1 MLTPLLTLL
10 RRSWHLLLPSSCI
23 WCQLPVHSATSP
35 LCLHCQA
42 HLPQLPYP
50 LCQFN
55 LLNLPRVAKGLPQ
68 QRFDALLALAYYK
81 PPYQHWL
88 QGWKFNAELAY
99 GDALLQQFSQL
110 LTLYRQ
116 HGGEL
121 PDAIVYVPMHAAK
134 QRRRGFN
141 PAQQLALSAAATL
154 QIPLLPVLQRHKG
167 IEAQVGL
174 NRKQRQQNLR
184 FAFNVNSDGP
194 LPARLALV
202 DDVITTGATAN
213 TLCKLLRRHGAQ
225 HISVWTVAVT
235 LFD

>member
-1 MLTPLLTLL
+1 MPMIKML
-10 RRSWHLLLPSSCI
+10 RHCWHLLLPSSCI
-23 WCQLPVHSATSP
+23 WCQLPVHSASSP

-50 LCQFN
+50 HCQFN
-55 LLNLPRVAKGLPQ
+55 LLNLPQVAKGLPQ
-68 QRFDALLALAYYK
+68 QRFDALLALAFYQQ
-81 PPYQHWL
+81 PYQHWL
-88 QGWKFNAELAY
+88 QRWKFSAELAC
-99 GDALLQQFSQL
+99 GDALLLLFSQL

-141 PAQQLALSAAATL
+141 PALQLAQSASAAL
-154 QIPLLPVLQRHKG
+154 QIPLLSVLQRNHRS
-167 IEAQVGL
+167 EAQVGL

-184 FAFNVNSDGP
+184 FAFSINSDGP

-202 DDVITTGATAN
+202 DDVVTTGATAN

-225 HISVWTVAVT
+225 HISLWTVAVT
-235 LFD
+235 LCD